1 MKSKLDRPVN
11 NRSEKV
17 SNHQQKVIEQYDS
30 AQGWQFYQTVMGDFE
45 FNIHYGIY
53 ETPYDR
59 VAKAS
64 QNTIELM
71 LDLIRPKVKLL
82 ENPRFIDLGSGCGG
96 VAHYLASNYGYQIT
110 CVNICPEQNRR
121 NFLRAKALGV
131 EDLITIVEYSFEEL
145 PADWTNS
152 FDVVWSEEAM
162 CHAEDKHRVIA
173 EINRILS
180 PGGVCVFTDLMRGEK
195 VATDRE
201 TKTFGDRNAVTGL
214 ASVSDYIKWSFA
226 EGLKNVSYRDL
237 TSHLGINFQKMIAQI
252 DCFWQQM
259 IDGRVSETYLK
270 EFRQSLVDRLDA
282 FQSGSFAWGCFYM
295 TKAIA
300 VPTKKLQIL
309 LRELNLISVLPL
321 PLTQEN
327 LGDLG
332 TVFPCE
338 DWEHLQLP
346 VVQWK
351 SSSDRPILANQG
363 MSKSVEG
370 NMIVSWDGDFFS
382 AYNQAI
388 DYRCRDL
395 AYRDPEGNIYLEWF
409 DRHEEGGQAFI
420 CPDSQLLYVVAPPIA
435 NPIPLD
441 FRAFISD
448 RSQGVMLQPNVW
460 HTNPIPLENRQVT
473 ITTRQCELNATVE
486 CHLASEHKSWLKIRL
501 LQEVRYFPDQK

>member
-1 MKSKLDRPVN
+1 MQSKLDRPVN
-11 NRSEKV
+11 NRSEKI
-17 SNHQQKVIEQYDS
+17 SQHQQKVIEQYDS
-30 AQGWQFYQTVMGDFE
+30 DQGWQFYQTVMGDFE

-64 QNTIELM
+64 ENTIEFM
-71 LDLIRPKVKLL
+71 LGLIRPKVELL

-121 NFLRAKALGV
+121 NLLQAKALGI
-131 EDLITIVEYSFEEL
+131 EDLITIVECSFEEL

-162 CHAEDKHRVIA
+162 CHAEDKHRVIR

-180 PGGVCVFTDLMRGEK
+180 PGGVGVFTDLMRGEK
-195 VATDRE
+195 VTTDGE
-201 TKTFGDRNAVTGL
+201 TKTFSDRNAVSSL
-214 ASVSDYIKWSFA
+214 ASVSDYMRWGFA
-226 EGLKNVSYRDL
+226 EGLKNVSYHDL
-237 TSHLGINFQKMIAQI
+237 TSHLGINFQKMIDRI

-259 IDGRVSETYLK
+259 IDGSVSETYLK

-282 FQSGSFAWGCFYM
+282 FQNASFAWGCFYL

-300 VPTKKLQIL
+300 VPTQKLQIL
-309 LRELNLISVLPL
+309 LRELDLISITPL

-332 TVFPCE
+332 TVFACE
-338 DWEHLQLP
+338 DWEQIELP
-346 VVQWK
+346 LVQWK
-351 SSSDRPILANQG
+351 SSSDRPILADRG

-370 NMIVSWDGDFFS
+370 KMIVGWDCDSLS

-395 AYRDPEGNIYLEWF
+395 AYRDRQGNIYLEWF
-409 DRHEEGGQAFI
+409 DRHEAGGQAFI
-420 CPDSQLLYVVAPPIA
+420 CPESQLLYVVAPPIP
-435 NPIPLD
+435 NPKPQD

-448 RSQGVMLQPNVW
+448 RSDGVMLKPNVW
-460 HTNPIPLENRQVT
+460 HTNPIPLEDCQVT
-473 ITTRQCELNATVE
+473 ITTKQCELNATVD
-486 CHLASEHKSWLKIRL
+486 CHLASEHQSWLKIRL
-501 LQEVRYFPDQK
+501 PNPQYLEQLT